1 LATETHVVEIAV
13 AMREFLETTSAG
25 VRSDKAIAR

>member
-1 LATETHVVEIAV
+1 VVEIAV